1 MYVIGDVQDK
11 ICVLID
17 DMIDTAGTIVA
28 GANVLLEHGASEV
41 MAAAPHAVLS
51 GPAIE
56 RLNDSQFS
64 QVIVT
69 DTIPLGDK
77 LSACSRLKS
86 LSVAPLLAK
95 AIFNI
100 HKGSSVSALFV

>member
-1 MYVIGDVQDK
+1 
-11 ICVLID
+11 
-17 DMIDTAGTIVA
+17 
-28 GANVLLEHGASEV
+28 
-41 MAAAPHAVLS
+41 MATAPHAVLS

-56 RLNDSQFS
+56 RLNDSPFCQI
-64 QVIVT
+64 IVT
-69 DTIPLGDK
+69 DTIPLEDK
-77 LSACSRLKS
+77 LAACPKLKM